1 MQRYC
6 KVSAMQNESW
16 KTLNYRMFIMT
27 KSYSKLQF
35 ICLIG
40 GSRPNL
46 GTTRPRVGICKS
58 RLEALTC
65 KYMNIGS
72 VLIRVGSGLL
82 ISSKTLT
89 FEVMDTI
96 VWGNFFMTNCSVP
109 IRFVTEP
116 FIFPL
121 KT

>member
-40 GSRPNL
+40 GTRPNL

-65 KYMNIGS
+65 KYMNITNSSIASLGHRAPS
-72 VLIRVGSGLL
+72 WQCRRGDEAADKIAVYRVKVFL
-82 ISSKTLT
+82 
-89 FEVMDTI
+89 FEL
-96 VWGNFFMTNCSVP
+96 F
-109 IRFVTEP
+109 
-116 FIFPL
+116 
-121 KT
+121 